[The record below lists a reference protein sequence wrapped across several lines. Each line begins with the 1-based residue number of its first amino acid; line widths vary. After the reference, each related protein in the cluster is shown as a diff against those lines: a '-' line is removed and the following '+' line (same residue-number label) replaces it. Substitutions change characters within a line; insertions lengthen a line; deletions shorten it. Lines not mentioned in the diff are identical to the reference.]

1 MRSDG
6 PAFGAYSYVTPLVL
20 SRILGID
27 AGIIRRA
34 ALRDEIR
41 GSIRGYGDVRI
52 RIGAARSWLAS
63 RASGRAR

>member
-1 MRSDG
+1 MIRACD
-6 PAFGAYSYVTPLVL
+6 YVTPLVL
-20 SRILGID
+20 AQILGVD

-41 GSIRGYGDVRI
+41 GTLRGYGEVRI
-52 RIGAARSWLAS
+52 RVGAARSWLAD